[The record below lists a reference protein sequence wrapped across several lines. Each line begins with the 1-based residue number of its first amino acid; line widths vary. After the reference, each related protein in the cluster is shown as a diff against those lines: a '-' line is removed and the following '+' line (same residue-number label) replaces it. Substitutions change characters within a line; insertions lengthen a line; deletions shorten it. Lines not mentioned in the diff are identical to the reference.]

1 MVSKRKCPRYD
12 GDDSENQIRR
22 HLKIQRERITHE
34 LANRFDDNK
43 GDEGGEYGNDEG
55 GNDAIFGGTDEGD
68 GGMDLGDAGM
78 EELADRDVEIGLDDA
93 GSASDD
99 DPLPDRPHGAVED
112 YASVR
117 GTVHNPPMIYVE
129 WHEPPVDEADDSE
142 DEGEDEDNIE
152 RDPAYVEHDVP
163 LGLNPLD
170 ESGLR
175 DEDVQ
180 GMLELDLE
188 DSAAEEWDG
197 MYARYISRRT
207 WTPKKTLPS
216 LSKPRV
222 NWKYEHGVQAFS
234 REVIYPEFPTV
245 VLGTPIRRVP
255 LEQPLTSHLARCF
268 GHFSPEQNTTQV
280 TERIEAD
287 SMIRYGR
294 LRLAGDGDRIR
305 TAALVDNDPIAR
317 DKSFIKAPMV
327 PASDS
332 CLDAFKY
339 AKPEDTVEPADHQ
352 PADRSCCRRASS
364 HSRPEWAI
372 VDRSRDNARAQF
384 VDDEGNVE
392 FAFEPEEQHTF
403 VPIIDCVLTI
413 IIHPRKVRSHI

>member
-1 MVSKRKCPRYD
+1 MTTKAMKEANTAMTKAETMLFLVVPMREMEVWTLVMLVWKVRTFSPPITACW
-12 GDDSENQIRR
+12 
-22 HLKIQRERITHE
+22 LK
-34 LANRFDDNK
+34 LNRFHS
-43 GDEGGEYGNDEG
+43 
-55 GNDAIFGGTDEGD
+55 
-68 GGMDLGDAGM
+68 L
-78 EELADRDVEIGLDDA
+78 ELADRDVEIGLDDA

-317 DKSFIKAPMV
+317 DKSFIKA
-327 PASDS
+327 
-332 CLDAFKY
+332 
-339 AKPEDTVEPADHQ
+339 
-352 PADRSCCRRASS
+352 RS
-364 HSRPEWAI
+364 
-372 VDRSRDNARAQF
+372 VF
-384 VDDEGNVE
+384 
-392 FAFEPEEQHTF
+392 F
-403 VPIIDCVLTI
+403 
-413 IIHPRKVRSHI
+413 